1 MSPVARIRKQSRC
14 HETIPSAHILNPIV
28 IVNSRSSRE
37 NDNRQTRKN
46 AGHCTAARRV
56 CFSAPIYRD
65 GVDSL
70 RRAASH
76 TTSAR
81 QLPPR
86 GQSKLAARRY
96 RECMRD
102 IPLVTG
108 TWGISIAVLGLNNT
122 GCFSI
127 EKQTSEN
134 LRQITLS
141 FRELRTKLLASLWH
155 VSCTCPNRR
164 AGNHR

>member
-1 MSPVARIRKQSRC
+1 MSPVARNRKQSKC

-28 IVNSRSSRE
+28 IVNSRSLRE

-76 TTSAR
+76 TTSTR
-81 QLPPR
+81 QLPPPV
-86 GQSKLAARRY
+86 QSNLPPHPTR
-96 RECMRD
+96 
-102 IPLVTG
+102 T
-108 TWGISIAVLGLNNT
+108 
-122 GCFSI
+122 FS
-127 EKQTSEN
+127 
-134 LRQITLS
+134 R
-141 FRELRTKLLASLWH
+141 
-155 VSCTCPNRR
+155 
-164 AGNHR
+164 